1 MKIITKKTK
10 IDITRLTLD
19 WFEGKITAEEYNTIV
34 RNLNTK

>member
-1 MKIITKKTK
+1 MKITTKKTI
-10 IDITRLTLD
+10 IDIPRLTLD

>member
-1 MKIITKKTK
+1 MKITTKNTN